1 MIKLDNIS
9 LICIGSTKIIE
20 SIKALTICQQFCK
33 FKEVKYFTDTNTPYT
48 TKIPKIKSIREYD
61 TFIVTQLP
69 KFIDSDY
76 ILSIHWDGF
85 IVNPEAWTYDF
96 FNYDYIGAPW
106 PWLDNICGNGGFC
119 LKSKK
124 FLETQKLIF
133 DDQYIAPHQDD
144 LILSKDYRQL
154 FIDNNCIYAPTHIGY
169 QFSTEYGGY
178 NNYNSFGFH
187 DFRVNPQFKHLL
199 N

>member
-1 MIKLDNIS
+1 MIKLDNVS
-9 LICIGSTKIIE
+9 LVCVGSTKIEESLKAIE
-20 SIKALTICQQFCK
+20 ICKNFCK
-33 FKEVKYFTDTNTPYT
+33 FNTIKYLTDANTPYT
-48 TKIPKIKSIREYD
+48 IKIPRIKSIREYD

-76 ILSIHWDGF
+76 LLSIHWDGF
-85 IVNPEAWTYDF
+85 IINPEAWTYDF
-96 FNYDYIGAPW
+96 FDYDYIGAPW
-106 PWLDNICGNGGFC
+106 TWFDHICGNGGFC

-133 DDQYIAPHQDD
+133 DEEYVAPHQDD
-144 LILSKDYRQL
+144 LILSKDYRQV
-154 FIDNNCIYAPTHIGY
+154 FIDYGCDYAPSNVGY

-178 NNYNSFGFH
+178 HNYNSFGFH
-187 DFRVNPQFKHLL
+187 DLRVNPQFKSLL